1 MIGSMV
7 AHYRILEKI
16 GEGGMGVVYKAS
28 DTKLDRSVAL
38 KFLPG
43 HLSRSANDKKRFMQE
58 ARAASALDHPNICT
72 IYEIHETP
80 DGDLVIVMPAYD
92 GSTLS
97 KRIEAGPL
105 KIEEVLGIA
114 VQLADGL
121 HAAHENGIIHRD
133 LKSGNILLTGKG
145 KVKIIDFGLA
155 RKDGAT
161 QLTKTGSTLGT
172 IPYMSPEQA
181 RGEKLDARSD
191 IWSLGVI
198 IYQMI
203 SGRLP
208 FQSTYDAAVVYAI
221 LNEEPEPI
229 TSLRSNVP
237 MELERIVTKAMQK
250 DRNFR
255 YGSVEEILVDLKT
268 VQRELN
274 NDKPVDRSKM
284 HSENGGS
291 AIRAGSGPDVQTNW
305 IRPVFTGAVLLTL
318 VAALIMSYVLLRS
331 SPVDEIRSIAVLPL
345 SNLSGDP
352 EQEYF
357 SDGMTDAL
365 ITDLAGIAAL
375 RVISRTSVMQYKGT
389 SKRLPE
395 IARELNVDAI
405 VEGTVMRSGQQ
416 VRITAQLI
424 DARAEKHLWAS
435 SYTRS
440 LHDILLLQ
448 NEVARAIAD
457 EIRIQLT
464 PQELTQLASAARVN
478 TEAYEAVLK
487 GRYFWNRRNPE
498 SLFRAIGFYEQAI
511 AYDPDYADAYRGL
524 AASYMILSIFFSSPH
539 ETFPKAKENI
549 EKALAINERV
559 VGGNLG
565 LGAYNLMYKWDWPT
579 ADSYLIREIE
589 LNPGFDHVYNVRGL
603 YFTTLRREAEAVS
616 EFEKALQLDPLSSII
631 NTDFGNAYYMMRQYD
646 KAIKQCQRT
655 VDIDPGYIL
664 SYVTIAA
671 AYAQKGEYEKSIATL
686 ESILARIGDSQS
698 VVPAVILAEL
708 GYVYAR
714 SGQSELAK
722 QILAQLDEQAQY
734 AYTDPYFVAFIY
746 TALGEYT
753 DAFKWLD
760 TALEARSTRMI
771 WLDLDPKLDPVRS
784 DPRFVTFREKVGFI
798 K

>member
-1 MIGSMV
+1 MTGSMIS
-7 AHYRILEKI
+7 HYRIHEKL
-16 GEGGMGVVYKAS
+16 GEGGMGVVYKAT
-28 DTKLDRSVAL
+28 DTKLDRSVAI

-43 HLSRSANDKKRFMQE
+43 HLAQSENDKKRFIQE

-72 IYEIHETP
+72 IYEISETP
-80 DGDLVIVMPAYD
+80 DGALIIVMPAYD
-92 GSTLS
+92 GVTLG
-97 KRIEAGPL
+97 KHIDAGPL
-105 KIEEVLGIA
+105 NIKDALGIA
-114 VQLADGL
+114 VHLADGL
-121 HAAHENGIIHRD
+121 HAAHEKGIIHRD
-133 LKSGNILLTGKG
+133 LKSGNILITAKG
-145 KVKIIDFGLA
+145 QVKIIDFGLA

-203 SGRLP
+203 CGRLP

-221 LNEEPEPI
+221 LNENPEPL

-237 MELERIVTKAMQK
+237 LELERIVNKAMQK

-255 YGSVEEILVDLKT
+255 YGSVAELLVDLKT

-274 NDKPVDRSKM
+274 NDKPVDWSVMRAG
-284 HSENGGS
+284 NGGS
-291 AIRAGSGPDVQTNW
+291 GITAGSGPVVSTNR
-305 IRPVFTGAVLLTL
+305 IRPVLAGAVILTL
-318 VAALIMSYVLLRS
+318 VAALMMSYVLMRS
-331 SPVDEIRSIAVLPL
+331 SPADEIRSIAVLPL

-352 EQEYF
+352 DQEYF

-375 RVISRTSVMQYKGT
+375 RVISRTSIMQYKGT

-405 VEGTVMRSGQQ
+405 IEGTVMRSGQQ

-448 NEVARAIAD
+448 NDVARAIAN
-457 EIRIQLT
+457 EIRIQVT

-524 AASYMILSIFFSSPH
+524 AATYMILSIFFSSPH

-579 ADSYLIREIE
+579 AERYLSREIE
-589 LNPGFDHVYNVRGL
+589 MNPGFDHVYNVSGL
-603 YFTTLRREAEAVS
+603 YFTTLRRDAEAVVQ
-616 EFEKALQLDPLSSII
+616 FEKALQLDPLSSII

-646 KAIKQCQRT
+646 KAIQQCQKT

-686 ESILARIGDSQS
+686 ESILRRIDGSQS

-722 QILAQLDEQAQY
+722 QILTQLDAQSQY
-734 AYTDPYFVAFIY
+734 AYTDPNFVAFIY
-746 TALGEYT
+746 IALGEYT
-753 DAFKWLD
+753 EAFKWLD
-760 TALEARSTRMI
+760 TALEARSSRMI
-771 WLDLDPKLDPVRS
+771 WLDIDPKLDPVRS
-784 DPRFVTFREKVGFI
+784 DPRFVSFREKVGFL